1 MPNEQN
7 YKEQIERLI
16 TLQQTDSEIFD
27 LQSRKD
33 EIPVRL
39 KEMDDSLNDKKG
51 GMEQAEEEYKR
62 LQVAKN
68 EKETE
73 MQAKEEKIKK
83 HEGELYQI
91 KNNKEYK
98 ALQDEI
104 DSIKAD
110 VSLIEEDIIR
120 YFDDIEAAQKK
131 LDEEKKIFED
141 EKNAVEKE
149 KQLIKAE
156 EQELTKQLGDLK
168 AKREECTKSIDPE
181 LLSRYTR
188 ILEKWGRVALAKIEG
203 EFCSE
208 CNMQLRPQ
216 IINEIRQCKEPVFCE
231 NCARI
236 LYEKKD

>member
-7 YKEQIERLI
+7 YKEQLEKLI
-16 TLQQTDSEIFD
+16 ILQEADSQLFD
-27 LQSRKD
+27 LQVKKD
-33 EIPVRL
+33 NIPIRL

-68 EKETE
+68 EKENE
-73 MQAKEEKIKK
+73 MQTKEEKIKK
-83 HEGELYQI
+83 HDGELYQI

-120 YFDDIEAAQKK
+120 FFDEIEAAQKK

-149 KQLIKAE
+149 KQTIKTE
-156 EQELTKQLGDLK
+156 EQELTKQLGELN
-168 AKREECTKSIDPE
+168 AKREECVKSIDSE
-181 LLSRYTR
+181 LLTRYAR
-188 ILEKWGRVALAKIEG
+188 ILEKWGRVALARVEG
-203 EFCSE
+203 EFCGE

-216 IINEIRQCKEPVFCE
+216 IINEVRQKKKPVFCE
-231 NCARI
+231 NCVRI
-236 LYEKKD
+236 LYEKED